1 VKHARED
8 YNDRIQDSSGLIP
21 SDEPVWL
28 IRGQDKIAA
37 DAVRSYA
44 NLHRLNGGSDQVYEA
59 AMKQAD
65 LMEAWEPKKSADIPK
80 GVKCPV

>member
-1 VKHARED
+1 MKHARQD
-8 YNDRIQDSSGLIP
+8 YTERIQDSANLIP
-21 SDEPVWL
+21 ADEPVFL
-28 IRGQDKIAA
+28 IRGQDRVAA

-65 LMEAWEPKKSADIPK
+65 LMEAWETKKGADIPK
-80 GVKCPV
+80 GVKSL